1 MFFLSNWCRVLTPTL
16 EDPAARKV
24 VVVGNIKHI
33 LPAENASYV
42 SDPAKGEDN
51 NNIHSFAMF

>member
-1 MFFLSNWCRVLTPTL
+1 VLTPTL